1 MRLIENLKAD
11 TIKWRLEWSE
21 AGAGDG
27 GMWKFRAKWWRCSSP
42 DTWKLSCGILSTFA
56 PTNRQFLPFLK
67 WQCERPR
74 NFLSDHRGFTI
85 NRNPL
90 VFELLPWFLLVA
102 GSCSCLLWVTVSH
115 KHHMIVMLR
124 LELRS
129 VSKIH
134 VLPRTQ
140 HFKRG
145 PDAIQCQNSK
155 WKYAVLFS
163 PK

>member
-1 MRLIENLKAD
+1 MVLRM
-11 TIKWRLEWSE
+11 EWSWSRRWGNVE
-21 AGAGDG
+21 VQSKV
-27 GMWKFRAKWWRCSSP
+27 MEVFFPRHLETFLWHIKHICSHQ
-42 DTWKLSCGILSTFA
+42 WA
-56 PTNRQFLPFLK
+56 VLK

-74 NFLSDHRGFTI
+74 IFLSDRRGFTI

-90 VFELLPWFLLVA
+90 VFELLPWFLQVA
-102 GSCSCLLWVTVSH
+102 GSCGCLLWVTVSH
-115 KHHMIVMLR
+115 EHHMIVMLR

-134 VLPRTQ
+134 ILPRTQ